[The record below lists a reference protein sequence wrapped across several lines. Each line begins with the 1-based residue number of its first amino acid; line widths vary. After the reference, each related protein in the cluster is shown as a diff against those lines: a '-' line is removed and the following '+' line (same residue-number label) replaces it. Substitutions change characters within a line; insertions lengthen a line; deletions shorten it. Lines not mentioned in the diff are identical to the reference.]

1 MNVEPYLNSCTFEF
15 VILWNHGYTYV
26 IFRLLIRGSVSSRKW
41 RLSTILQLWSQVSFN
56 IASSIYSIH
65 ARDSRGNSFC
75 SLDVVSVSNY
85 HLSMFHAPCFLWDR
99 IPHQLTLISSPSTTD
114 SDSLLPRF
122 DMFRAD
128 SQPEVDI
135 QLKGPEPIATSEGNE
150 RGFTFNCSMKSK
162 WLRQRKVTYIR

>member
-26 IFRLLIRGSVSSRKW
+26 IFRLSGAQWDQESGDCLPYSNSGHRYHLISRP
-41 RLSTILQLWSQVSFN
+41 LFTVYMQET
-56 IASSIYSIH
+56 
-65 ARDSRGNSFC
+65 RGNSFC

-85 HLSMFHAPCFLWDR
+85 HLSMFHAHCFLWDR
-99 IPHQLTLISSPSTTD
+99 MPHQLMLISSPSTTD

-135 QLKGPEPIATSEGNE
+135 QLKGPEAIATSEGNE